1 MNERRDMQEK
11 RVGDLLRVFG
21 LGRRSFAAASG
32 LGALMLITNV
42 SMSHGEAATTSEV
55 AVESEEGGSEE
66 ASGAQSFNHRQDSV
80 ELEEGEELLGAIV
93 PLDTFLLN
101 LAKGKYIRM
110 QVQLE
115 FSGLDIPKSFY
126 SRAVPIRDSIITFVT
141 QQKAEDLESAQGKE
155 ALREEIK
162 KLVNFQLRKE
172 LVRRVYFTQ
181 FVIQ

>member
-1 MNERRDMQEK
+1 
-11 RVGDLLRVFG
+11 
-21 LGRRSFAAASG
+21 
-32 LGALMLITNV
+32 
-42 SMSHGEAATTSEV
+42 
-55 AVESEEGGSEE
+55 ESEEGGSEE

-126 SRAVPIRDSIITFVT
+126 SRAVPIRDSIYRDARFE
-141 QQKAEDLESAQGKE
+141 ASESGE
-155 ALREEIK
+155 CPIGT
-162 KLVNFQLRKE
+162 
-172 LVRRVYFTQ
+172 RVLARG
-181 FVIQ
+181 